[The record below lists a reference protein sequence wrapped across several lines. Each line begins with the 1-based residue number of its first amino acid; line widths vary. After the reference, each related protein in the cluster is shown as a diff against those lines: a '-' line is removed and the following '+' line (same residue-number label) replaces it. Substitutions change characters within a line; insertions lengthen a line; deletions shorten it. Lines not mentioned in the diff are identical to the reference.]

1 MLLEA
6 DEVEVQV
13 LHAVFLKQVLSNE
26 TVQVDSCLRQSIILI
41 QSRFTLDRTEVA
53 SIIAHVQRL
62 LLVSS
67 KSVSD
72 CMWDDT
78 S

>member
-6 DEVEVQV
+6 NEVEVQV

>member
-26 TVQVDSCLRQSIILI
+26 TVQVDSCLRQSIILV
-41 QSRFTLDRTEVA
+41 QSRFTLDCTEVA